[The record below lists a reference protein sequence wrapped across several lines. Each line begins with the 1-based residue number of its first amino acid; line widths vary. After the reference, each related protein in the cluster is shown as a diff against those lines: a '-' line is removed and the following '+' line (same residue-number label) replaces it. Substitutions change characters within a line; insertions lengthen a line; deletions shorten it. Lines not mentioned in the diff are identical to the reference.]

1 MIVESW
7 LARAARRRPQQ
18 LALQDGRGKLTYA
31 QLYTQAL
38 AGATALAQQGIARG
52 DSVAVALAPGIPFA
66 VALHACW
73 LAGAGA
79 VPVDVRFSAAE
90 REAITAGSAL
100 VIDRPLLVAETEAGP
115 SLTASLPHDL
125 DLDAV
130 AVVIHTSGT
139 TSQPKR
145 VALTFGN
152 LLWSAQGSAVAL
164 AVDPQERWLCTLP
177 VCHVGGLSILARSA
191 IYATTAVVHE
201 RFDTEQALDALMTQ
215 EITLVSVVAT
225 TLVRLL
231 DAGLAH
237 PPRLRCALAGGGPV
251 PRALLERAAAA
262 GVPVC
267 QTYGLTEACSQV
279 STVPLDCLA
288 GAGPAG
294 VAAMGAGRPLF
305 CARVRIDRDGEI
317 LIAGPTVAP
326 AALAEDGWL
335 HTGDLGSLDADGNL
349 HLIGRK
355 ADTIISGGENV
366 APAEVEAILEAH
378 PHVAEAAVVGRSD
391 ARWGEAVT
399 AIVVPRA
406 GVALDTELLRE
417 HCAAHLAPYKVPK
430 QVLAITGPLPRTR
443 SGKLLRRQ
451 LA

>member
-1 MIVESW
+1 
-7 LARAARRRPQQ
+7 
-18 LALQDGRGKLTYA
+18 
-31 QLYTQAL
+31 
-38 AGATALAQQGIARG
+38 
-52 DSVAVALAPGIPFA
+52 
-66 VALHACW
+66 
-73 LAGAGA
+73 
-79 VPVDVRFSAAE
+79 
-90 REAITAGSAL
+90 
-100 VIDRPLLVAETEAGP
+100 
-115 SLTASLPHDL
+115 
-125 DLDAV
+125 
-130 AVVIHTSGT
+130 
-139 TSQPKR
+139 
-145 VALTFGN
+145 
-152 LLWSAQGSAVAL
+152 
-164 AVDPQERWLCTLP
+164 
-177 VCHVGGLSILARSA
+177 
-191 IYATTAVVHE
+191 
-201 RFDTEQALDALMTQ
+201 
-215 EITLVSVVAT
+215 
-225 TLVRLL
+225 
-231 DAGLAH
+231 
-237 PPRLRCALAGGGPV
+237 
-251 PRALLERAAAA
+251 